1 MTDKRKQRVKQ
12 TRTGKGV
19 HPQKA
24 PKNNYF
30 AMLSQTEEGRQK
42 RKEWS
47 ARKRKNPGRPKGVP
61 DGYTKE
67 TIKPIREKAKQ
78 FAEEYVTKKTDIK
91 NEFAK
96 EALTT
101 AVEVMR
107 CPGET
112 KERLAAARLVLEF
125 TEAKPASKSDV
136 TLHQAEVW
144 LEELA
149 AEDDKE
155 ETTTSSKEA
164 LH

>member
-30 AMLSQTEEGRQK
+30 AMLAQTEEGRQK

-61 DGYTKE
+61 DGYTNE
-67 TIKPIREKAKQ
+67 NIKPIREKAKQ

-91 NEFAK
+91 
-96 EALTT
+96 
-101 AVEVMR
+101 
-107 CPGET
+107 
-112 KERLAAARLVLEF
+112 
-125 TEAKPASKSDV
+125 
-136 TLHQAEVW
+136 
-144 LEELA
+144 
-149 AEDDKE
+149 
-155 ETTTSSKEA
+155 
-164 LH
+164 